1 MKREMSMKK
10 EKTDSDVKLLYQALM
25 KLKTEEDCNDLFQDL
40 CTKKEI
46 DAMAQRIVAAKY
58 LMDGKTYEQI
68 IELTNISSTTLSRVS
83 KCVQHGNG
91 YKKFIN

>member
-1 MKREMSMKK
+1 MKK
-10 EKTDSDVKLLYQALM
+10 EKTDSDVKLLYQTLI
-25 KLKTEEDCNDLFQDL
+25 KLETEEDCHDLLQDL

-46 DAMAQRIVAAKY
+46 EAMAQRVVAAQY
-58 LMDGKTYEQI
+58 LMNGKTYEQI

-83 KCVQHGNG
+83 KCVQHGKG

>member
-1 MKREMSMKK
+1 MKK
-10 EKTDSDVKLLYQALM
+10 EKTDSDVKLLYQILI

-68 IELTNISSTTLSRVS
+68 IKLTNISSTTLSRVS

>member
-1 MKREMSMKK
+1 MKK
-10 EKTDSDVKLLYQALM
+10 EKTDSDVKLLYQTLI
-25 KLKTEEDCNDLFQDL
+25 KLETEEDCHDLLQDL

-46 DAMAQRIVAAKY
+46 DAMAQRVVAAQY
-58 LMDGKTYEQI
+58 LMNGKTYEQI

-83 KCVQHGNG
+83 KCVQHGKG

>member
-1 MKREMSMKK
+1 MKK

>member
-1 MKREMSMKK
+1 MKK
-10 EKTDSDVKLLYQALM
+10 EKTDSDVKLLYQTLI
-25 KLKTEEDCNDLFQDL
+25 KLETEEDCHDLLQDL

-68 IELTNISSTTLSRVS
+68 IKLTNISSTTLSRVS

>member
-1 MKREMSMKK
+1 MKK
-10 EKTDSDVKLLYQALM
+10 EKTDSDVKLLYQTLI

-83 KCVQHGNG
+83 KCVQHGKG

>member
-1 MKREMSMKK
+1 MKK
-10 EKTDSDVKLLYQALM
+10 EKTDSDVKLLYQILI

>member
-1 MKREMSMKK
+1 MAIMKK
-10 EKTDSDVKLLYQALM
+10 EKTDSDVKLLYQILI

>member
-83 KCVQHGNG
+83 KCVQHGKG
-91 YKKFIN
+91 YKKFVN

>member
-25 KLKTEEDCNDLFQDL
+25 KLKTEEDCNALFQDL